1 MNAWATVLTPR
12 RGRDGCDCEP
22 RRMVGSRRLQP
33 HKPSV
38 DGLLLLDKKTGITSH
53 DAVEKFRRRS
63 KIKKVGHTGTL
74 DPLAT
79 GLLVLCVGKATRLQA
94 YLMGMEKTYEGV
106 IQFGWATDSYDAAG
120 EPAGETNEVSVEHI
134 DFTPLVAPFIGPLEQ
149 MPPQFSAKKVGG
161 VRAYELARK
170 GEVAALT
177 PKSVTVYEFEIVSVT
192 GSTARFRIRSSAG
205 TYVRSLAHDLG
216 AAAGI
221 PAHLKELRR
230 TAIGNF
236 RISDA
241 LPYDTLENAPIAELL
256 SPPWFQSLSEVELPL
271 PRLRID
277 WGQQGKLMRGQSII
291 MTPSVPVRVADLL
304 ALGNPEDRLIA
315 IGEVVNVLRE
325 GGPVEVRPKVVLAG

>member
-1 MNAWATVLTPR
+1 M
-12 RGRDGCDCEP
+12 
-22 RRMVGSRRLQP
+22 QP
-33 HKPSV
+33 QQPKV
-38 DGLLLLDKKTGITSH
+38 DGLLLVDKKTGVTSH
-53 DAVEKFRRRS
+53 DVVEVFRRRS

-120 EPAGETNEVSVEHI
+120 VPAGETTEVSVEHI
-134 DFTPLVAPFIGPLEQ
+134 DFTPLVAPFIGAIEQ

-177 PKSVTVYEFEIVSVT
+177 PKSITVYEFEIVSVIA
-192 GSTARFRIRSSAG
+192 STVRFRVRSSAG

-216 AAAGI
+216 TAAGV

-230 TAIGNF
+230 TAIGDF
-236 RISDA
+236 KVADSLA
-241 LPYDTLENAPIAELL
+241 YEMLENAPLPELL
-256 SPPWFQSLSEVELPL
+256 SAPWFQSLSEVELPL
-271 PRLRID
+271 PKLRID
-277 WGQQGKLMRGQSII
+277 WSQQGKLMLGQSII
-291 MTPSVPVRVADLL
+291 MTPHEAVHAGDLL
-304 ALGNPEDRLIA
+304 ALGNPEDRLVAIA
-315 IGEVVNVLRE
+315 EVVKVLRE
-325 GGPVEVRPKVVLAG
+325 GGPVEVKPKVVLAG

>member
-1 MNAWATVLTPR
+1 MPR
-12 RGRDGCDCEP
+12 PEP
-22 RRMVGSRRLQP
+22 PRI
-33 HKPSV
+33 
-38 DGLLLLDKKTGITSH
+38 DGLLLVDKKAGITSH

-120 EPAGETNEVSVEHI
+120 TPLSEPTETSVEHV
-134 DFTPLVAPFIGPLEQ
+134 DFLPHVAKFLGELEQ

-161 VRAYELARK
+161 VRAYELARR

-177 PKSVTVYEFEIVSVT
+177 PKKITVYEFDIVGVH
-192 GSTARFRIRSSAG
+192 GSTVRFRVRSSAG

-216 AAAGI
+216 AAIGV

-236 RISDA
+236 RVSDA
-241 LPYDTLENAPIAELL
+241 IAFETLEVAPLEEILA
-256 SPPWFQSLSEVELPL
+256 PPYFQPLTDVDLPL
-271 PRLRID
+271 EKLRMD
-277 WGQQGKLMRGQSII
+277 WAQQGKMMRGQGVILV
-291 MTPSVPVRVADLL
+291 PPVPVKQGDLL
-304 ALGNPEDRLIA
+304 ALGNPDDQLVA

-325 GGPVEVRPKVVLAG
+325 GGPVEVKPKVVLAG

>member
-1 MNAWATVLTPR
+1 M
-12 RGRDGCDCEP
+12 
-22 RRMVGSRRLQP
+22 QP
-33 HKPSV
+33 NRPPPI
-38 DGLLLLDKKTGITSH
+38 DGLLLLDKKSGITSH

-120 EPAGETNEVSVEHI
+120 EPAGDKNEVNVEKI
-134 DFTPLVAPFIGPLEQ
+134 DFTPLVAPFIGPLQQ
-149 MPPQFSAKKVGG
+149 MPPQFSAKKVNG

-205 TYVRSLAHDLG
+205 TYVRSLAHELG

-241 LPYDTLENAPIAELL
+241 LPYDTLENAPIEELL
-256 SPPWFQSLSEVELPL
+256 LPPWFQSLSDVELPL
-271 PRLRID
+271 PKLRID

-291 MTPSVPVRVADLL
+291 MTPPVAVHVTDLL

>member
-1 MNAWATVLTPR
+1 MPR
-12 RGRDGCDCEP
+12 PEP
-22 RRMVGSRRLQP
+22 PRA
-33 HKPSV
+33 
-38 DGLLLLDKKTGITSH
+38 DGLLLVDKKAGITSH

-63 KIKKVGHTGTL
+63 HIKKVGHTGTL

-120 EPAGETNEVSVEHI
+120 TPAGETNEVPVEHV
-134 DFTPLVAPFIGPLEQ
+134 DFLPHVAKFMGELEQ
-149 MPPQFSAKKVGG
+149 MPPQFSAKKVQG

-177 PKSVTVYEFEIVSVT
+177 PKKVTVYEFEILSVL

-205 TYVRSLAHDLG
+205 TYVRSLAHELG
-216 AAAGI
+216 ASIGV

-236 RISDA
+236 RVNDA
-241 LPYDTLENAPIAELL
+241 IAFEALESAPIEEIVA
-256 SPPWFQSLSEVELPL
+256 PPYFQPLTEVDLPL
-271 PRLRID
+271 EKLRID
-277 WGQQGKLMRGQSII
+277 WAQQGKLMRGQGII
-291 MTPSVPVRVADLL
+291 LAPQAAVKAGDLL
-304 ALGNPEDRLIA
+304 ALGNPHDQLVA

-325 GGPVEVRPKVVLAG
+325 GGPVEVKPKVVLAG

>member
-1 MNAWATVLTPR
+1 MPR
-12 RGRDGCDCEP
+12 PEP
-22 RRMVGSRRLQP
+22 PRA
-33 HKPSV
+33 
-38 DGLLLLDKKTGITSH
+38 DGLLLVDKKAGITSH

-63 KIKKVGHTGTL
+63 HIKKVGHTGTL

-120 EPAGETNEVSVEHI
+120 VPVGEANEAPVEHV
-134 DFTPLVAPFIGPLEQ
+134 DFMPHVAKFMGELEQ
-149 MPPQFSAKKVGG
+149 MPPQFSAKKVQG

-177 PKSVTVYEFEIVSVT
+177 PKKVTVYEFEIVSVM

-216 AAAGI
+216 ASIGI

-236 RISDA
+236 RVNDA
-241 LPYDTLENAPIAELL
+241 IAFEVLEAAPIEEILAPPYFQAL
-256 SPPWFQSLSEVELPL
+256 SDVDLPL
-271 PRLRID
+271 EKLRID
-277 WGQQGKLMRGQSII
+277 WAQQGKLMRGQSVILVPQ
-291 MTPSVPVRVADLL
+291 TSVQPGDLL
-304 ALGNPEDRLIA
+304 ALGNPHDQLVA
-315 IGEVVNVLRE
+315 IGEVVNVLRD
-325 GGPVEVRPKVVLAG
+325 GGPVEVKPKVVLAG

>member
-1 MNAWATVLTPR
+1 VHPA
-12 RGRDGCDCEP
+12 
-22 RRMVGSRRLQP
+22 S
-33 HKPSV
+33 KPSI
-38 DGLLLLDKKTGITSH
+38 DGLLLLDKKAGITSH
-53 DAVEKFRRRS
+53 DAVEKFRRRA
-63 KIKKVGHTGTL
+63 KFKKVGHTGTL

-120 EPAGETNEVSVEHI
+120 APAGETVEKSVEGVDFGPHI
-134 DFTPLVAPFIGPLEQ
+134 APFLGDIEQ
-149 MPPQFSAKKVGG
+149 MPPQFSAKKVQG

-177 PKSVTVYEFEIVSVT
+177 PKKISVYEFEITGVE
-192 GSTARFRIRSSAG
+192 GSTAHFRIRSSAG

-216 AAAGI
+216 ASIGV

-236 RISDA
+236 RVADA
-241 LPYDTLENAPIAELL
+241 LSYEQLENAAIEAILA
-256 SPPWFQSLSEVELPL
+256 PPHFQRLADVDLPL
-271 PRLRID
+271 ARLRID
-277 WGQQGKLMRGQSII
+277 WSQQGKMMQGQGVI
-291 MTPSVPVRVADLL
+291 MIPAVPVRKGELL
-304 ALGNPEDRLIA
+304 ALGNPHDQLVA

-325 GGPVEVRPKVVLAG
+325 GGAVEVKPKVVLAG